1 MRLGFR
7 TRIELPS
14 CITKDFKYLVV
25 DATPPGMSDYI
36 NPIVDPYN
44 DQLTL
49 LAGTLLAGNQQQR
62 EQQREERNE
71 KRQQKRKE
79 VIAGLNTLIGQL
91 TGLLEYYN
99 TEEREKVEEDIDR
112 FVKKN
117 HLAFISTPWYQ
128 PSPFNF
134 DNQNDLKRK
143 HRDEEILKIAGNFKK
158 HDSSLF
164 AD

>member
-44 DQLTL
+44 DQH
-49 LAGTLLAGNQQQR
+49 NQ
-62 EQQREERNE
+62 ERNE

-117 HLAFISTPWYQ
+117 HLALISTPWYQ
-128 PSPFNF
+128 PTLWNDPMIDPLLADSISNKE
-134 DNQNDLKRK
+134 DLKRK
-143 HRDEEILKIAGNFKK
+143 HRDEEI
-158 HDSSLF
+158 HDF
-164 AD
+164 IRARMRVE

>member
-44 DQLTL
+44 EQLTL
-49 LAGTLLAGNQQQR
+49 LAGDQ
-62 EQQREERNE
+62 QQREERNE

-117 HLAFISTPWYQ
+117 HLALISTPWYQ
-128 PSPFNF
+128 PTLWSDPMIDPLLADSISNKE
-134 DNQNDLKRK
+134 DLKRK
-143 HRDEEILKIAGNFKK
+143 HRDEEI
-158 HDSSLF
+158 HDF
-164 AD
+164 VRARMRVE

>member
-25 DATPPGMSDYI
+25 DATPHGMSDYI

-49 LAGTLLAGNQQQR
+49 LAGDQ
-62 EQQREERNE
+62 QQREERNE

-117 HLAFISTPWYQ
+117 HLALISTPWYQ
-128 PSPFNF
+128 PSPFNSDLF
-134 DNQNDLKRK
+134 IADESDNKVN
-143 HRDEEILKIAGNFKK
+143 EKK
-158 HDSSLF
+158 ASRRRNT
-164 AD
+164 

>member
-25 DATPPGMSDYI
+25 DATPPGMNDFI

-44 DQLTL
+44 DEH
-49 LAGTLLAGNQQQR
+49 NQ
-62 EQQREERNE
+62 ERNE

-117 HLAFISTPWYQ
+117 HLALISTPWYQ
-128 PSPFNF
+128 PDPFNF
-134 DNQNDLKRK
+134 DNQNEKKWNDPMIDPLLADSISNKEDLKRK
-143 HRDEEILKIAGNFKK
+143 HRDEEIHDFIRGKFKIGRQF
-158 HDSSLF
+158 
-164 AD
+164 

>member
-25 DATPPGMSDYI
+25 DATPPGMNDFI
-36 NPIVDPYN
+36 NPIVDPSFLTGSQQESK
-44 DQLTL
+44 DQLK
-49 LAGTLLAGNQQQR
+49 Q
-62 EQQREERNE
+62 ERNE

-79 VIAGLNTLIGQL
+79 VISGLNTLIGQL

-99 TEEREKVEEDIDR
+99 TEEREKQEEDIDR

-117 HLAFISTPWYQ
+117 HLALISTPWYQ
-128 PSPFNF
+128 PTLWSDTLLADP
-134 DNQNDLKRK
+134 L
-143 HRDEEILKIAGNFKK
+143 LAGNQQQREQQRGP
-158 HDSSLF
+158 
-164 AD
+164 

>member
-14 CITKDFKYLVV
+14 CITKDFKYLVI
-25 DATPPGMSDYI
+25 DATPPGMNDFI

-44 DQLTL
+44 DQH
-49 LAGTLLAGNQQQR
+49 NQ
-62 EQQREERNE
+62 ERNE

-117 HLAFISTPWYQ
+117 HLALISTPWYQ
-128 PSPFNF
+128 PTLWNDPMTDTLLSDSISNK
-134 DNQNDLKRK
+134 DDLKRK
-143 HRDEEILKIAGNFKK
+143 HRDEEIHDFIRGKFKIGRQF
-158 HDSSLF
+158 
-164 AD
+164 

>member
-14 CITKDFKYLVV
+14 CITKDFKYLVIDV
-25 DATPPGMSDYI
+25 TPPGMNDFI

-44 DQLTL
+44 DQH
-49 LAGTLLAGNQQQR
+49 NQ
-62 EQQREERNE
+62 ERNE

-117 HLAFISTPWYQ
+117 HLALISTPWYQ
-128 PSPFNF
+128 PTLWNDPMIEV
-134 DNQNDLKRK
+134 NDLKRK
-143 HRDEEILKIAGNFKK
+143 HRDEEI
-158 HDSSLF
+158 HDF
-164 AD
+164 IRARMRVE

>member
-14 CITKDFKYLVV
+14 CITKDFKYLVI
-25 DATPPGMSDYI
+25 DATPPGMNDFI

-44 DQLTL
+44 DQH
-49 LAGTLLAGNQQQR
+49 NQ
-62 EQQREERNE
+62 ERNE

-117 HLAFISTPWYQ
+117 HLALISTPWYQ
-128 PSPFNF
+128 PTLWNDPMIEV
-134 DNQNDLKRK
+134 NDLKRK
-143 HRDEEILKIAGNFKK
+143 HRDEEIHDFIRGKFKIGRQF
-158 HDSSLF
+158 
-164 AD
+164 

>member
-25 DATPPGMSDYI
+25 DATPPGMNDFI

-44 DQLTL
+44 DQH
-49 LAGTLLAGNQQQR
+49 NQ
-62 EQQREERNE
+62 ERNE

-79 VIAGLNTLIGQL
+79 VISGLNTLIGQL

-99 TEEREKVEEDIDR
+99 TEEREKQEEDIDR

-117 HLAFISTPWYQ
+117 HLALISTPWYQ
-128 PSPFNF
+128 PTLWSDTLLADPLLA
-134 DNQNDLKRK
+134 DPL
-143 HRDEEILKIAGNFKK
+143 LAGNQQQREQQREQQRGP
-158 HDSSLF
+158 
-164 AD
+164 

>member
-25 DATPPGMSDYI
+25 DATPPGMNDFI

-49 LAGTLLAGNQQQR
+49 LAGGQ
-62 EQQREERNE
+62 QQREERNE

-79 VIAGLNTLIGQL
+79 VISGLNTLIGQL

-117 HLAFISTPWYQ
+117 HLAIISTPWYQ
-128 PSPFNF
+128 PTLWSDTLLADSSNKE
-134 DNQNDLKRK
+134 DLKRK
-143 HRDEEILKIAGNFKK
+143 HRDEEIRDFVRGRMRVE
-158 HDSSLF
+158 
-164 AD
+164 

>member
-25 DATPPGMSDYI
+25 DATPPGMNDFI
-36 NPIVDPYN
+36 NPIVDPSF
-44 DQLTL
+44 LT
-49 LAGTLLAGNQQQR
+49 GTLLAGDQQQR
-62 EQQREERNE
+62 EQESKDQHNQERNE

-79 VIAGLNTLIGQL
+79 VISGLNTLIGQL

-99 TEEREKVEEDIDR
+99 TEEREKQEEDIDR

-117 HLAFISTPWYQ
+117 HLALISTPWYQ
-128 PSPFNF
+128 PTLWSDTLLADP
-134 DNQNDLKRK
+134 L
-143 HRDEEILKIAGNFKK
+143 LAGNQQQREQQRG
-158 HDSSLF
+158 S
-164 AD
+164 